1 MKTRMIIKFKKYISN
16 QDYKRI
22 MEHLLTE
29 WNERGIIAISPDVEV
44 QAIIT
49 EDAKG
54 EIKVINLANGSVKN
68 REKTLEKIKK
78 LFKKKNK
85 A

>member
-1 MKTRMIIKFKKYISN
+1 MKTRMIVKFNKFVSN

-22 MEHLLTE
+22 MNCLLTGWDE
-29 WNERGIIAISPDVEV
+29 KGIIATSPDVEV
-44 QAIIT
+44 QAIIL
-49 EDAKG
+49 EDEKG
-54 EIKVINLANGSVKN
+54 EIKVIDLANGSVKN